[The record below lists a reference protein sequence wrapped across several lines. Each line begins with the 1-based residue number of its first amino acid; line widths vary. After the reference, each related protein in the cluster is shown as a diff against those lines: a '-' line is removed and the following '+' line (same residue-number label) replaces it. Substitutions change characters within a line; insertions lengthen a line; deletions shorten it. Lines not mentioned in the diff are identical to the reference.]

1 MELLTMKMDI
11 DFLSANGMAQMILR
25 NMFLNTPDAQNQIV
39 SMLFVMRRFE
49 MENLSMT
56 LNLK

>member
-1 MELLTMKMDI
+1 MKMDI

-25 NMFLNTPDAQNQIV
+25 NMFLNTPDAQNKIV